1 MTTLAR
7 SLLHS
12 PILGLADP
20 EASVDAGRKALDKW
34 YWSRYPWYDSDTD
47 AVRRI
52 EVSEPWF
59 WEWLWSLLNSI
70 RGRLRISWP
79 GTLLEWITW
88 IGIAGL
94 LILLVYLLVRA
105 YLDRAGRRRAS
116 RVEGGAAEGGDDL
129 ARIESLPF
137 PVKAARLDLLAKA
150 RRHYQ
155 QGEYGEAVKYL
166 FSYQL
171 VQLDKHQWIRL
182 TRGKTNRQYL
192 GEIGPHGGVRRL
204 LEQTMVA
211 FEDFF
216 FGNLTIDLG
225 VFFYETPNRAF
236 EGRIYLCAK
245 ACIRAELS
253 KGPGT
258 FALTRSFKQAG
269 KSLDQSVEGA
279 ALG

>member
-1 MTTLAR
+1 MTTLAP

-12 PILGLADP
+12 LVLGLADP
-20 EASVDAGRKALDKW
+20 EASVVAGRKALDKS

-59 WEWLWSLLNSI
+59 WDWLWDLLGSI
-70 RGRLRISWP
+70 RAWSGVSWP
-79 GTLLEWITW
+79 GTLLEWLTW

-105 YLDRAGRRRAS
+105 YLDRSGRRRAS
-116 RVEGGAAEGGDDL
+116 GAPGGAAEGADDL

-137 PVKAARLDLLAKA
+137 PVRAARLDLLAEA
-150 RRHYQ
+150 RQHYQ
-155 QGEYGEAVKYL
+155 QGDYGEAVKYL

-171 VQLDKHQWIRL
+171 VQLDKHQRIRL

-192 GEIGPHGGVRRL
+192 GEIGPHGGLRRL

-216 FGNLTIDLG
+216 FGNLTIDRARFESCWSRLG
-225 VFFYETPNRAF
+225 QF
-236 EGRIYLCAK
+236 E
-245 ACIRAELS
+245 
-253 KGPGT
+253 
-258 FALTRSFKQAG
+258 AL
-269 KSLDQSVEGA
+269 VMEGA
-279 ALG
+279 G